1 MRAYFLTLV
10 GCFSALT
17 TAQASLNRLRKQNV
31 ELAAEITSDK
41 EPKSNEA
48 FEVWGDR
55 ELRASM
61 SMSMSMNEICPPLTN
76 QEREDAII
84 AELSRFTDPKVLKTP
99 GTPQNDALIWLL
111 EEDQYKVCPNDKE
124 CPRKVLNR
132 WLMAL
137 LYYSTEGEGWTNCGA
152 EGDGSSCDTNGIG
165 NVGDANYVPPC
176 LDGSSRRWLSGFDE
190 CDWCGVSCDNF
201 NDLPPLNTT
210 GCDTTD
216 LQLENINQSG
226 VLPTELGEAVEL
238 RTIRFE
244 DGTIEGPLPP
254 AWGDLNQLR
263 VLDLNFQNLTGSI
276 PPSYYKLLKLN
287 QLDLND
293 NELTGTISN
302 DIGNLKALEFLQ
314 VGNNKLAGTFPPNI
328 ASLTKLNVLGME
340 NNKFSGSLPAK
351 FVSPNLERVFLDNN
365 LFTGPLTF
373 LSALENY
380 PALLFMD
387 LSNNQFSSTIP
398 TQMERAT
405 NLDFFDVSF
414 NKLTGSM
421 PPGMENNNIEFLSS
435 DCGNPER
442 VSCDFCTLC
451 TDNP

>member
-1 MRAYFLTLV
+1 MRSYFLTLV

-31 ELAAEITSDK
+31 ELAAEITSDNA
-41 EPKSNEA
+41 PKSNEA

-216 LQLENINQSG
+216 LQLGKHILLDVFILLPPVLFFINHAFCCIYTSENINQSG

-328 ASLTKLNVLGME
+328 ASLTKLS
-340 NNKFSGSLPAK
+340 K
-351 FVSPNLERVFLDNN
+351 
-365 LFTGPLTF
+365 
-373 LSALENY
+373 
-380 PALLFMD
+380 
-387 LSNNQFSSTIP
+387 
-398 TQMERAT
+398 
-405 NLDFFDVSF
+405 
-414 NKLTGSM
+414 
-421 PPGMENNNIEFLSS
+421 
-435 DCGNPER
+435 
-442 VSCDFCTLC
+442 
-451 TDNP
+451 